1 MNVRLAGDVCAYLF
15 LNGRAHTKLTEN
27 TCIKLIILYIKYVHS
42 MLCMCTISLKQ
53 LSLQCLFIPILKS
66 FCMWLRIS
74 V

>member
-53 LSLQCLFIPILKS
+53 LSL
-66 FCMWLRIS
+66 
-74 V
+74 